1 MLHVRRYSKTLTQV
15 GFFLLTKAYVKT
27 MLSVDMKLQ
36 ELMNFLKRMKTEIF
50 MGFLYQVIDILKFS
64 LQSNSQ
70 TWEKGKVFC
79 DFHIVIVIF

>member
-64 LQSNSQ
+64 LQSNN
-70 TWEKGKVFC
+70 
-79 DFHIVIVIF
+79 